1 MNPSQRRFLL
11 GLAGVFL
18 LAVGAALGIL
28 VVRWLD
34 LGWPDTPL
42 SIPLLVAV
50 MLAIALGIWL
60 QRAFHAT
67 FTHARRLADDID
79 IVLSANPG
87 HRAQVDGPAE
97 FRYLAQRVNH
107 AADIFQTTLSG
118 QETAITQA
126 QAGLEQERNRLA
138 ALMSELAQGVLVCNS
153 EGQILLYNDRAR
165 QLLGKSEERRAG
177 SGFVGL
183 GRSVFG
189 LIDRHTITHALE
201 SLRYGLESHEPGSP
215 RTASHFVTSA
225 DNGQLLRAA
234 IAPVITPA
242 PDGAINGVPHLSG
255 FVLTLE
261 DITRQAESSARRD
274 LLLRSLTEKL
284 RGSLA
289 NIRAA
294 IEAIQDFPQITPQHR
309 ALFHKIIYDESV
321 GLSSRLDQM
330 MGEYGEDLNAQWQL
344 ADMLA
349 EDLRW
354 ALKRRLEEKLG
365 VEVTSEEATDSDLW
379 LRVDGYAVMQLF
391 LFVAEKLQRSY
402 GVRQISLRLGR
413 SGRFATLD
421 LLWPGGSAN
430 LDRLRE
436 WQSQPLI
443 SGEEG
448 IALTLNEVAERHG
461 GEAWFKVESEASRAY
476 LRLLLPMSQAKTA
489 VVSPAA
495 APTSRPEYYDFDL
508 FHQPG
513 QRPELDERPLSALT
527 FTVFDSETTGLNIA
541 QGDTIISLSAVRIVN
556 GRLLRQEIFDQL
568 VDPQRPVSPASAEI
582 TGITQAMLHGQPT
595 IDRVLPQ
602 FHRFAEETVLVA
614 HNAAFDMRLLQLLEA
629 ETGVSFINPVL
640 DTLLLSA
647 VAHPDRD
654 DHSMEAIAAR
664 LGVNI
669 VGRHTALGDAL
680 VTAEIFVKLL
690 PLLKQKGITT
700 LQQARQAAEQSY
712 LARVQYG

>member
-1 MNPSQRRFLL
+1 
-11 GLAGVFL
+11 
-18 LAVGAALGIL
+18 
-28 VVRWLD
+28 
-34 LGWPDTPL
+34 
-42 SIPLLVAV
+42 
-50 MLAIALGIWL
+50 
-60 QRAFHAT
+60 
-67 FTHARRLADDID
+67 
-79 IVLSANPG
+79 
-87 HRAQVDGPAE
+87 
-97 FRYLAQRVNH
+97 
-107 AADIFQTTLSG
+107 
-118 QETAITQA
+118 
-126 QAGLEQERNRLA
+126 
-138 ALMSELAQGVLVCNS
+138 
-153 EGQILLYNDRAR
+153 
-165 QLLGKSEERRAG
+165 
-177 SGFVGL
+177 
-183 GRSVFG
+183 
-189 LIDRHTITHALE
+189 
-201 SLRYGLESHEPGSP
+201 
-215 RTASHFVTSA
+215 
-225 DNGQLLRAA
+225 
-234 IAPVITPA
+234 
-242 PDGAINGVPHLSG
+242 
-255 FVLTLE
+255 
-261 DITRQAESSARRD
+261 
-274 LLLRSLTEKL
+274 
-284 RGSLA
+284 
-289 NIRAA
+289 
-294 IEAIQDFPQITPQHR
+294 
-309 ALFHKIIYDESV
+309 
-321 GLSSRLDQM
+321 M

-489 VVSPAA
+489 VVLPAA

-568 VDPQRPVSPASAEI
+568 VDPQRPVSPASVAI

-664 LGVNI
+664 LGVNM

-690 PLLKQKGITT
+690 PLLKQKGIVT
-700 LQQARQAAEQSY
+700 LKQAREAAEQSY